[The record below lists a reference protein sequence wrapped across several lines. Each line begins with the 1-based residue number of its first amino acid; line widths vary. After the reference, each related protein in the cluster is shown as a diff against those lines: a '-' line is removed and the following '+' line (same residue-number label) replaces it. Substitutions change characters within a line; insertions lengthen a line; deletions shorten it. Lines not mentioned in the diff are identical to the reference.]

1 MTWLKLKS
9 SNFDIEMVRRQLRP
23 RAQNEVYAHLWT
35 KDILEE
41 GDEEVEWGTI

>member
-1 MTWLKLKS
+1 MSRLKLKS
-9 SNFDIEMVRRQLRP
+9 SIFDIEMVRQFRP
-23 RAQNEVYAHLWT
+23 RAQNEVCAHLWT